1 VRQVLSCA
9 PLPLVRRKHVQLGR
23 TPHGA
28 KRAALRRFALL
39 ILLGMLLDCVGA
51 LHVGLRWGVLQTL
64 GLGGMIAPLLADAP
78 GEGVMGVAIALL
90 GCFSGARNG
99 EVHASPIAAL
109 AFVPLTLGGLL
120 VGRLLPRGQRREL
133 GRFIRYTT
141 ALALGAGALAAAFYA
156 AGIPFNKVVGTSSF
170 VALRAGVS
178 GAALAGTAVAEGLRM
193 RFPDWLREVGGHALT
208 AWVLAYVRLRSPAW
222 RAVPDCRP

>member
-1 VRQVLSCA
+1 RQPDRLRGRGATVSRPPWPLSDTRA
-9 PLPLVRRKHVQLGR
+9 PERWAVRRVR
-23 TPHGA
+23 TPGD
-28 KRAALRRFALL
+28 RPRRRGSGSSTPAAASPSSPCCSRTSSTSSCTACRCRSRPTTATCCGPSLFRPPSSRSLP
-39 ILLGMLLDCVGA
+39 
-51 LHVGLRWGVLQTL
+51 
-64 GLGGMIAPLLADAP
+64 APR
-78 GEGVMGVAIALL
+78 
-90 GCFSGARNG
+90 CSSSSGARNG

-170 VALRAGVS
+170 VAL
-178 GAALAGTAVAEGLRM
+178 
-193 RFPDWLREVGGHALT
+193 
-208 AWVLAYVRLRSPAW
+208 
-222 RAVPDCRP
+222 